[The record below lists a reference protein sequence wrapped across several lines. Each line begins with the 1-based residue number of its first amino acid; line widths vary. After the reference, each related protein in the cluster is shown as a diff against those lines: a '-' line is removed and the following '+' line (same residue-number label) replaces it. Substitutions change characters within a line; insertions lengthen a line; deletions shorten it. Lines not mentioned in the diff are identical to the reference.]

1 MTKLTQIDY
10 PMLLNKDN
18 GFINKIKDELNDTMD
33 KRQKFR
39 TETEMRF
46 SVLNDG
52 KHPTKASKYWQCVRE
67 QGVFIENL
75 HTLSFEYRR
84 NLVKLNK
91 KQKRLE
97 FEEKDEF
104 KKEYLQIDI
113 DECRWIKAQQE
124 SVAKDRVREIEHWS
138 RLKKEL
144 DDGSFNTKDV
154 NAHQAKSYE
163 KNLINRKNTLTPGSS
178 QAEVINVLGPLQTLQ
193 RLNRGDKL
201 SNDTE
206 GVTIPMAKSN
216 NDATKGVTI
225 PVENTNR
232 KTIPPK

>member
-75 HTLSFEYRR
+75 HTLSFGYRR

-97 FEEKDEF
+97 TETNEF

-113 DECRWIKAQQE
+113 DECRWTKAQQE

-154 NAHQAKSYE
+154 NDHQAKSYE
-163 KNLINRKNTLTPGSS
+163 KNLINRANTLTSGSS

-201 SNDTE
+201 SNE
-206 GVTIPMAKSN
+206 IGGVSIPS
-216 NDATKGVTI
+216 
-225 PVENTNR
+225 ENTNR
-232 KTIPPK
+232 KTVSTK